1 MRGCVGVA
9 DTRVVEPIDP
19 ASALPRHQ
27 VAVDP
32 QGEGCRVVPQLVL
45 DVGQVFP
52 GLDQQ
57 AGEGVAQGVGLPVAQ
72 LGRGVP

>member
-1 MRGCVGVA
+1 MRSCAGVA
-9 DTRVVEPIDP
+9 DTRVVEGVNP
-19 ASALPRHQ
+19 AAALPRHQ

-32 QGEGCRVVPQLVL
+32 QREGGRVVPQLVL

-57 AGEGVAQGVGLPVAQ
+57 AGEGVNLMPGPA
-72 LGRGVP
+72 